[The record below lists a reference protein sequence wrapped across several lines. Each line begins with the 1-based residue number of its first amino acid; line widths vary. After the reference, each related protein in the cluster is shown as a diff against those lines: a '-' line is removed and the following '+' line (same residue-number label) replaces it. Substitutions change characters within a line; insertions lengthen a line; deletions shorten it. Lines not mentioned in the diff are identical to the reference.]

1 MSGLLPTFLFSD
13 YFYIFMDD
21 VLKEKIWRL
30 AEPVIAAEEMEL
42 IHVEC
47 LKMHRRWIIRL
58 YMDKEN
64 GVTLDDCTSVS
75 NQLGD
80 IFDINDLFD
89 CPYTLEVSSPGFDRP
104 ISRDVDFVKY
114 IDARVNIKTEA
125 KIGGIKNFHGVL
137 LDYIE
142 ENGEKIVLVEV
153 AGKTYR
159 IPRKAIVK
167 ANLANAG

>member
-1 MSGLLPTFLFSD
+1 
-13 YFYIFMDD
+13 MDD

-80 IFDINDLFD
+80 IFDINDLLD

-104 ISRDVDFVKY
+104 ISRDVDFV
-114 IDARVNIKTEA
+114 
-125 KIGGIKNFHGVL
+125 
-137 LDYIE
+137 
-142 ENGEKIVLVEV
+142 
-153 AGKTYR
+153 
-159 IPRKAIVK
+159 
-167 ANLANAG
+167 